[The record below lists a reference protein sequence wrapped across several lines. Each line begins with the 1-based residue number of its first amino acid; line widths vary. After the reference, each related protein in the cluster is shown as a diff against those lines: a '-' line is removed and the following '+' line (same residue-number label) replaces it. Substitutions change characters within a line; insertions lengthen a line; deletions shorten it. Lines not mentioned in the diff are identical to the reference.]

1 MQQINDTASFDFIR
15 YANCWEDA
23 DVLLKALS
31 AKESS
36 RIFSIASAGDNS
48 FSLLVTNPE
57 IVVAADISKVQLQ
70 LVQLKKVAYQY
81 LSYEELLGFLGFIH
95 SVNRIETFNT
105 IKAFLDEECRD
116 YFQNN
121 IALIEK
127 GIIHQGK
134 FEKYL
139 SFFAKKILPWIH
151 TWKRIN
157 TLMEEKSAEEQ
168 KLFYEKYWNTWRW
181 RLLFKI
187 FFSKYVMGKY
197 GRDPQFMKEV
207 SSNVGETIFKQTANH
222 FKSTAAQNN
231 MILHYCL
238 KGNFEKLLPHY
249 VRPENYA
256 TIKANLHKLHIKH
269 GYAEDIALAYN
280 NFNAMNLSNIFEY
293 MGKETFKNVSAKI
306 LSASSKGARL
316 VYWNL
321 MVQRKMNTNNADKII
336 AHEDLSSTLKN
347 IDNGFFYNCVNID
360 EAI

>member
-1 MQQINDTASFDFIR
+1 MQQINDTAAFDFIR

-23 DVLLKALS
+23 DVLLKGLS
-31 AKESS
+31 PNAGS

-70 LVQLKKVAYQY
+70 LVQLKKTAYQY
-81 LSYEELLGFLGFIH
+81 LSYEELLGFLGFTH
-95 SVNRIETFNT
+95 STKRIETFNAL
-105 IKAFLDEECRD
+105 KGFLEDECKN

-121 IALIEK
+121 IELIDK

-139 SFFAKKILPWIH
+139 SFFAKKVLPLIH
-151 TWKRIN
+151 TKSRIN
-157 TLMEEKSAEEQ
+157 ELLKVKLEQ
-168 KLFYEKYWNTWRW
+168 EQIQYYEKHWNTWRW

-207 SSNVGETIFKQTANH
+207 SSHVGDTIFKQTEAH
-222 FKSTAAQNN
+222 FKTTTAQNN

-238 KGNFEKLLPHY
+238 KGNFGIVLPHY
-249 VRPENYA
+249 VRPENYNA
-256 TIKANLHKLHIKH
+256 IKANLHKLHIKQ
-269 GYAEDIALAYN
+269 GYVEDIALAFN

-293 MGKETFKNVSAKI
+293 MNKETFETVSAKI
-306 LSASSKGARL
+306 LCACSSAAKL
-316 VYWNL
+316 LYWNL
-321 MVQRKMNTNNADKII
+321 MVQRKISTNNANKIKTQTHL
-336 AHEDLSSTLKN
+336 AATLKN
-347 IDNGFFYNCVNID
+347 IDNGFFYNCINID
-360 EAI
+360 EVI

>member
-1 MQQINDTASFDFIR
+1 MQQINDTAAFDFIR

-31 AKESS
+31 PIAGG

-48 FSLLVTNPE
+48 FSLLVTDPE

-70 LVQLKKVAYQY
+70 LVQLKKIAYQY
-81 LSYEELLGFLGFIH
+81 LSYEELLGFLGFTDSIK
-95 SVNRIETFNT
+95 RIETFNA
-105 IKAFLDEECRD
+105 IKAFLDDECKH
-116 YFQNN
+116 YFEINMQ
-121 IALIEK
+121 LIEN

-151 TWKRIN
+151 NRKRVD
-157 TLMEEKSAEEQ
+157 TLMEVKSDEEQ
-168 KLFYEKYWNTWRW
+168 KIFYEQHWNTWRW
-181 RLLFKI
+181 RLLFNI

-222 FKSTAAQNN
+222 FKTTGAQSN

-238 KGNFEKLLPHY
+238 KGNFGNFLPHY

-256 TIKANLHKLHIKH
+256 TIKTNLHKLHIKQ

-293 MGKETFKNVSAKI
+293 MSKETFDTVTPKI
-306 LSASSKGARL
+306 LNASSKGARL

-321 MVQRKMNTNNADKII
+321 MVQRKMSTNNADKVI

-347 IDNGFFYNCVNID
+347 IDTGFFYNCINID
-360 EAI
+360 EII